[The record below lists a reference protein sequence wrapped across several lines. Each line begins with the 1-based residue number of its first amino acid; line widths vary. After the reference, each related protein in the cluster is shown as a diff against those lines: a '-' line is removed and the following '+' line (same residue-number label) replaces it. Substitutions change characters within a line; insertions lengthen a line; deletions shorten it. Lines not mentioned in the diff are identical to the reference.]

1 MPRHMTSLPIAENV
15 ANALRKIAERMG
27 GGSVRVG
34 FLEGATYPDGTPV
47 AAVMYWNEFGHGGNF
62 PAPPR
67 SFFRTMIA
75 SKSPGWG
82 KKMAGLAKL
91 TNYDGLMVLK
101 LMGEDI
107 AGELRESIINTNAPA
122 LSPTTLMLRSKF
134 WTNPQ
139 AITITDV
146 LEAQRAVARGELGAT
161 GTQGK
166 PLVWTGHALASI
178 GYEVR
183 RGSWT

>member
-1 MPRHMTSLPIAENV
+1 MPRYSTELPIADNV
-15 ANALRKIAERMG
+15 ARVLKGIAERMG

-34 FLEGATYPDGTPV
+34 FLEEATYPDGTPV
-47 AAVMYWNEFGHGGNF
+47 AAVMYWNEFGHEGNF

-67 SFFRTMIA
+67 SFFRTMI
-75 SKSPGWG
+75 SKESPGWG
-82 KKMAGLAKL
+82 KKMAQFAKL
-91 TNYDGLMVLK
+91 TNYDGLTVLK

-107 AGELRESIINTNAPA
+107 AGALRQSIIDTNAPA

-139 AITITDV
+139 AITISDV
-146 LEAQRAVARGELGAT
+146 LEAQKAVARGESGAS
-161 GTQGK
+161 GTQAK

>member
-1 MPRHMTSLPIAENV
+1 MPKRMSQLTVAENV
-15 ANALRKIAERMG
+15 NRVLTDIAKRMG

-47 AAVMYWNEFGHGGNF
+47 AAVMFWNEFGHEGPF

-75 SKSPGWG
+75 KESPSWP
-82 KKMAGLAKL
+82 KKMAALAKA
-91 TNYDGLMVLK
+91 TNYDGMTVLK

-107 AGELRESIINTNAPA
+107 AGALKQSMINTNSPP
-122 LSPTTLMLRSKF
+122 LSETTLILRSKF
-134 WTNPQ
+134 WSNPGD
-139 AITITDV
+139 IRITDV
-146 LEAQRAVARGELGAT
+146 LAAQKAAATGTEGAT
-161 GTQGK
+161 GTQAK
-166 PLVWTGHALASI
+166 PLVWTGHALASV

-183 RGSWT
+183 RGA